1 MRNRRVLILPALAA
15 ILLLAVSPGVT
26 QQPLK
31 QVGYINLKF
40 STLAAG
46 VGFTWGQGS
55 LFFQGKQIPVKVTG
69 MNVAA
74 VGFSEVTAIGRVFN
88 LTKPEDIQG
97 TYLEAGAGIAVAEG
111 VKGLLARN
119 EKGVVIDL
127 SATQKGVSLNIG
139 PGGFTLTLR

>member
-1 MRNRRVLILPALAA
+1 MMKRTMI
-15 ILLLAVSPGVT
+15 LAVLMVLVLLTAVPGTT
-26 QQPLK
+26 QAPLK

-55 LFFQGKQIPVKVTG
+55 LFFRGKQIPVKVTG

-97 TYLEAGAGIAVAEG
+97 TYLEAGAGIAVSEG